1 MGLVQVEMDRF
12 LYNWNHETY
21 KACILSDFI
30 IFYHLGHPFLLVITI
45 FFWIGFKLR

>member
-12 LYNWNHETY
+12 LYTEIMNY

-30 IFYHLGHPFLLVITI
+30 IFTI
-45 FFWIGFKLR
+45 